1 MSTITYAVKGMTC
14 SHCVQSVTAEVCAVA
29 GVTDVAVDLHAK
41 TVSVTGAHLDDQAIR
56 AAIEEAG
63 FDPQS

>member
-1 MSTITYAVKGMTC
+1 MSTITYAVQGMTC
-14 SHCVQSVTAEVCAVA
+14 GHCVQSVTAEVGAVV
-29 GVTDVAVDLHAK
+29 GVTDVAVDLVAK